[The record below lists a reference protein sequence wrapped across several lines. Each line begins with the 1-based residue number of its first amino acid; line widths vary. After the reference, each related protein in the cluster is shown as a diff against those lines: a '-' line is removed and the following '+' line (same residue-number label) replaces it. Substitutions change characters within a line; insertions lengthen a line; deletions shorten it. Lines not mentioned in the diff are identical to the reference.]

1 MGIRFSL
8 RYISVKLG
16 KKDNFHYDLTMRTSA
31 SATKGTPRPG
41 AAKPGVSGMNT
52 LRGSGSGKPA
62 VKSRKLLKRP
72 YKPLPTTRY
81 LVAGLTAILLSMGL
95 ITGAMSAVSQ
105 FDTKPWAPE
114 QELHW
119 DPFQKN
125 DIPGLDPGAL
135 NQSGRRTSDAIK
147 RQTRQTTSEA
157 TDDTNSG
164 NKSDTD
170 TPRKSP
176 DREANASQPPS
187 QESPA
192 PGATFEVPGAP
203 QTPTASQPPAGG
215 KPPLASGKS
224 PVGHTGPKA

>member
-1 MGIRFSL
+1 
-8 RYISVKLG
+8 
-16 KKDNFHYDLTMRTSA
+16 MRTSA

-52 LRGSGSGKPA
+52 LRGSGSGKST
-62 VKSRKLLKRP
+62 VKSRKPLKRP

-81 LVAGLTAILLSMGL
+81 LVAGLAAILLSMGL

-135 NQSGRRTSDAIK
+135 NQSGRRTSDAISRISDAIK

-170 TPRKSP
+170 KPRKSP

-215 KPPLASGKS
+215 NPPLASGKS